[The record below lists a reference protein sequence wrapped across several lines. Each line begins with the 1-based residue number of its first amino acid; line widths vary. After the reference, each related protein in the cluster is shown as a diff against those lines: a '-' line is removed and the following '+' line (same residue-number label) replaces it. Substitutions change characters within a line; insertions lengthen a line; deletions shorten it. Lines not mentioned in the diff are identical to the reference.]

1 MADAVAPGTPLGLP
15 EARRKLVLDGLGII
29 VSAVGFGF
37 VYGLAARTDAGF
49 SPIDVM
55 AMSVFAFAG
64 AAQFAAVGY
73 VASGVPWIV
82 IGLLTGLLN
91 ARHILYSAALAPWF
105 RGTGVGQRA
114 VAAHVL
120 TDESFALSIA
130 HFRRLGRFDAFGYW
144 FASIGVTFIPWFLAT
159 LAGALLGEAIVD
171 PERLGIDVIFP
182 AAMIGL
188 AVGLISGRRELVAAV
203 VGAAVGVGVSLA
215 VSTTVGVI
223 AGGVIGPAVGL
234 LVPKKEARE
243 TAPLG
248 SEASADR
255 YQMPHTIV
263 EGPVVDQADE
273 DEP

>member
-1 MADAVAPGTPLGLP
+1 MRP
-15 EARRKLVLDGLGII
+15 
-29 VSAVGFGF
+29 SATSR
-37 VYGLAARTDAGF
+37 A
-49 SPIDVM
+49 
-55 AMSVFAFAG
+55 
-64 AAQFAAVGY
+64 
-73 VASGVPWIV
+73 GVPWIV

-91 ARHILYSAALAPWF
+91 ARHVLYSAALAPWF
-105 RGTGVGQRA
+105 RGTGFGQRA

-215 VSTTVGVI
+215 VDARPS
-223 AGGVIGPAVGL
+223 ASSPAASSGR
-234 LVPKKEARE
+234 PSGSSCRSRTRARPRRSARRHPP
-243 TAPLG
+243 TA
-248 SEASADR
+248 
-255 YQMPHTIV
+255 T
-263 EGPVVDQADE
+263 
-273 DEP
+273 